1 MKTDEEFQE
10 FDDLINELRATPEV
24 MGRVEPPIGYE
35 ARLLRSLR
43 EKRQKTSFW
52 SRVSLRRLF
61 QVRMS
66 WGLGGAMV
74 ASFCFIAWSFFMGF
88 GPVNAPEDDLASRIA
103 KQGGGQLVNTW
114 TTEIGYLPVSL
125 QDDPILMIGQFSQN
139 DVRKILSEVKGRRLN
154 SN

>member
-1 MKTDEEFQE
+1 
-10 FDDLINELRATPEV
+10 
-24 MGRVEPPIGYE
+24 
-35 ARLLRSLR
+35 
-43 EKRQKTSFW
+43 
-52 SRVSLRRLF
+52 
-61 QVRMS
+61 
-66 WGLGGAMV
+66 MV

-103 KQGGGQLVNTW
+103 KQGGVQLVNTW